1 MKCPECDLLE
11 QKQRNYELAKKLVEL
26 HKATVI
32 FFKDKHG
39 FYRAALQTEFDP
51 EAGTIIETLR
61 YKRPAVK
68 KL

>member
-11 QKQRNYELAKKLVEL
+11 QKQRNYELAKKLVDL

-61 YKRPAVK
+61 YKRHTVK